1 MRYGPPS
8 PRPQIVRSTPTV
20 ESTPRPGLLG
30 DTAAR
35 DYSFKLN
42 RFNAFAESELR
53 RSIAD
58 LQLRPG
64 MRVLDAGCGTG
75 EALGWLWE
83 QVQPGGEVT
92 GIDLSTSHVSAASA
106 RAPAAAT
113 VLQADLL
120 QAPFEPASFDLIW
133 CVNTVNHL
141 RNPLTGVQSLAALL
155 RADGRI
161 ALGQSGLLPDM
172 FFAWDLRLE
181 RLTNEAVRQYYRD
194 RYGLDERDLTTVRSI
209 FGLLRRAQ
217 LREVTARSM
226 LIERVAPLSA
236 PAEAYLREA
245 IFRDTWGE
253 RLQPY
258 LDPADYQQ
266 LRRLCDPD
274 DPQFALRR
282 PDFHFL
288 QTLTV
293 VTGRI

>member
-1 MRYGPPS
+1 MRSAPP
-8 PRPQIVRSTPTV
+8 V
-20 ESTPRPGLLG
+20 ESASQPGLLG

-53 RSIAD
+53 RSIVQ

-83 QVQPGGEVT
+83 QVQPGGEVA
-92 GIDLSTSHVSAASA
+92 GIDLATAHVSAARG

-113 VLQADLL
+113 VVQGNLL

-141 RNPLTGVQSLAALL
+141 HDPLAGVQSLAALL
-155 RADGRI
+155 RPSGRI

-194 RYGLDERDLTTVRSI
+194 RYGLDERDMTALRSI
-209 FGLLRRAQ
+209 FGLLRRAD
-217 LREVTARSM
+217 LREVTVRSV

-236 PAEAYLREA
+236 PAEMYLRES

-258 LDPADYQQ
+258 LDPADYHQ
-266 LRRLCDPD
+266 LRRLCDPG
-274 DPQFALRR
+274 DPEFALRR